1 MNEKIEEQTDLKDN
15 SFHFYIKRE
24 GWPLTYVVGYCPGIK
39 LNCPTRNSE
48 KISIFF
54 KPGFIGKEQTP
65 WCKLMDTGNF
75 SLCDDYEII
84 MNSNYS
90 PNWICKDCY
99 DCGVIRD
106 A

>member
-1 MNEKIEEQTDLKDN
+1 MNKKIEEQTDLKDN

-24 GWPLTYVVGYCPGIK
+24 GWPLTYMVGYCPGIK
-39 LNCPTRNSE
+39 LNCPTCNSE

-75 SLCDDYEII
+75 SL
-84 MNSNYS
+84 
-90 PNWICKDCY
+90 
-99 DCGVIRD
+99 
-106 A
+106 

>member
-1 MNEKIEEQTDLKDN
+1 MNKKIEEPTDLKDN

-24 GWPLTYVVGYCPGIK
+24 GWPLTYMVGYCPGIK
-39 LNCPTRNSE
+39 LNCPTCNSE

-75 SLCDDYEII
+75 SLCNAYEII

-99 DCGVIRD
+99 DGGVILKK
-106 A
+106 